1 MSKKF
6 PDLKPIDTTELG
18 ESIEA
23 LAEMLKSMHVQQGIA
38 ALQDSNARLQRADEH
53 AKWSHEEFLRGWDAF
68 DEHKECA
75 GTESEPFVAGFAEA
89 YQWCEMCS
97 HDPNEE
103 REDLG

>member
-6 PDLKPIDTTELG
+6 PDLHPIDTTDLA

-23 LAEMLKSMHVQQGIA
+23 LGEMLKSMHIRQSIN
-38 ALQDSNARLQRADEH
+38 ALQDRNARLQRADEH
-53 AKWSHEEFLRGWDAF
+53 AKWAREEFLRGWDAF
-68 DEHKECA
+68 DNHKECA
-75 GTESEPFVAGFAEA
+75 GTEPESFVDGFSEA